1 MMVAVCNAGLHIVYN
16 LDEVTFVQNLVYY
29 IEEAYRIPVSH
40 IAPVQTSLCSSVPT
54 RTMVY
59 GSVVTRPIMGRHT
72 ATIIFQHIYYTY
84 QKQSSVRAST
94 KTVM

>member
-1 MMVAVCNAGLHIVYN
+1 MVAVCNAGLHIVYN

-59 GSVVTRPIMGRHT
+59 GSVVTRPIMGRLSSTLALLGWLRCCHKLYT
-72 ATIIFQHIYYTY
+72 VIMYYLCP
-84 QKQSSVRAST
+84 
-94 KTVM
+94 